1 MLNLSILSDKIWI
14 HRSPWYL
21 DIWNNLNSI
30 SILHSRLAVKI
41 LKGRFWNIASVYSQL
56 HFKLHVVKS
65 TNNNTQYHGSICN
78 SNVPFWALKI
88 RIILQKLY
96 HCQTQLNSTF
106 NIQFIVLLTNK
117 SSSSRFS
124 LDGAIYRN
132 RNSLKLLKP
141 AIF

>member
-65 TNNNTQYHGSICN
+65 TNNNTQYHSSI
-78 SNVPFWALKI
+78 SQHRYVGPARVPDFPISRPDYAISRHCPKPDISKFPISRHFPNPEKKFWVFA
-88 RIILQKLY
+88 
-96 HCQTQLNSTF
+96 STF
-106 NIQFIVLLTNK
+106 LGSKILVLQ
-117 SSSSRFS
+117 
-124 LDGAIYRN
+124 
-132 RNSLKLLKP
+132 
-141 AIF
+141 